1 VVSKSPESAELYQ
14 KAFLQLI
21 AEDKNISFHA
31 ERGREFLYR
40 PGQLLVSTE
49 DQQRVIEKLRENNIV
64 ARPGEGFAGM
74 ALLLLP
80 NNAEDIP
87 RIVRL
92 LRDQRN
98 WPNQRVPLVQ
108 PHHVIV
114 GHGGLV
120 MGNPGD
126 RPYPTDPISA
136 PKTDDR
142 LRDVRVGI
150 IDTGIAAGA
159 DSDHADWFAAR
170 YVKEEDDVDAAYSGG
185 DFFALQGGHGT
196 FVAGVI
202 QNAAPGVTFDP
213 EVALDPNGFG
223 DEKRLCAKITELG
236 RKKVNVLNL
245 SLGCFTEDDVASEP
259 LRRTIAA
266 LPDGIVVV
274 ASAGNQGTQRPSWP
288 AALGRVTA
296 VAAVEQLKDG
306 SLVPAWY
313 SNWGHWV
320 DACAIGNRASTYLK
334 GEWQLPGEASATP
347 FALWAYWYG
356 TSFAAPLVTGRI
368 AATMASDGITAVQA
382 RDKLLSEPEFQPGYG
397 VFVK

>member
-1 VVSKSPESAELYQ
+1 MSKTPESAELYQ
-14 KAFLQLI
+14 RAFLQLI
-21 AEDKNISFHA
+21 ADDKTISFHA

-40 PGQLLVSTE
+40 PGQLLVAAE
-49 DQQRVIEKLRENNIV
+49 DEQRVVEKLRENNII
-64 ARPGEGFAGM
+64 ARPGEGFAGL
-74 ALLLLP
+74 ARLTLP
-80 NNAEDIP
+80 DNAEDIP

-98 WPNQRVPLVQ
+98 WPNERVPLVQ

-126 RPYPTDPISA
+126 RPHPADPVSA
-136 PKTDDR
+136 PKFDER
-142 LRDVRVGI
+142 LKDVRVGI
-150 IDTGIAAGA
+150 IDTGISSGA
-159 DSDHADWFAAR
+159 DSDHSDWFDGR
-170 YVKEEDDVDAAYSGG
+170 YAKEADDVDAAYSSG
-185 DFFALQGGHGT
+185 DHFALQGGHGT

-213 EVALDPNGFG
+213 EIGLDPNGFG
-223 DEKRLCAKITELG
+223 DEERICRKITELG
-236 RKKVNVLNL
+236 RKKINVLNL
-245 SLGCFTEDDVASEP
+245 SLGCFTADDVASEP
-259 LRRTIAA
+259 LRRTIEA
-266 LPDGIVVV
+266 LPDDIVVV

-288 AALGRVTA
+288 AALCGVTA
-296 VAAVEQLKDG
+296 VAAAQQERDG
-306 SLVPAWY
+306 SIGPAFY
-313 SNWGHWV
+313 SNFGHWV

-334 GEWQLPGEASATP
+334 GEWQLPGEAAATP

-368 AATMASDGITAVQA
+368 AATMVSDGIDARQA
-382 RDKLLSEPEFQPGYG
+382 RDKLLAGPEFHPGYG